1 MNTKLNH
8 FSGALVQSKE
18 KWFNIFSLRSLTI
31 SQNLLNL
38 VPGNLESSLHEF

>member
-1 MNTKLNH
+1 MKTKLNH

-31 SQNLLNL
+31 SHNLLNL
-38 VPGNLESSLHEF
+38 VPGNLE